1 MRTLYLPKDDRRS
14 PATKNL
20 LDVTVQNT
28 VRTDPESRMNAL
40 ANLFVTERERLMGLF
55 GRMDVRPWRGDVR
68 VPGAVE
74 SAASFEAETDEED
87 LLYGVPDRWDIQHLR
102 AYSLTPASTR
112 EEETGEPLF
121 PEQFDRAVETSD
133 GLVLQKGTSL
143 WLLPTGTPT
152 AEVLEEGRYGAFRP
166 VAERFTL
173 ASITEERLQLYPA
186 RGSRRT
192 EISGEFDGLEIVLHT
207 GGRFEIELTYTR
219 AVVVEEN
226 GVDLGD
232 GSYQIYPAVFDE
244 FKRLGRAIDS
254 SGAPLPVRE
263 QPDGSVIVGGEG
275 TLFYLAQFSRS
286 VASPSGQRETRVS
299 FAEIASHMYGYPRQE
314 NLHVWQLSDELLRA
328 PSVGGAVPVDAR
340 GVVGELPL
348 DHQIVAVL
356 PSEHHLL
363 VCGDRR
369 VSLIEH
375 AIGERRLVQDF
386 SGLRLRGLTWT
397 PEGHLALVTAREQRF
412 DVWRILDIRD
422 RQVGGL
428 TPVRSMDS

>member
-20 LDVTVQNT
+20 LDATIQNT

-74 SAASFEAETDEED
+74 AAAGFEEEADEED

-102 AYSLTPASTR
+102 TYSLTPASTR
-112 EEETGEPLF
+112 DEESGEPLF
-121 PEQFDRAVETSD
+121 PEHFDRVVETPD
-133 GLVLQKGTSL
+133 GLVLQKGASL
-143 WLLPTGTPT
+143 WLLSEGTPT
-152 AEVLEEGRYGAFRP
+152 AQILEEGRYGAFRP
-166 VAERFTL
+166 LAAGFTL
-173 ASITEERLQLYPA
+173 ASVTEEKLQLYPA

-207 GGRFEIELTYTR
+207 GGRFDIELTYTR

-232 GSYQIYPAVFDE
+232 GSYQIYPAVFDD

-254 SGAPLPVRE
+254 AGAPLTVSE
-263 QPDGSVIVGGEG
+263 EPDGSVIVGGEG

-286 VASPSGQRETRVS
+286 VASPPGQSETRVS
-299 FAEIASHMYGYPRQE
+299 IAEIASRMYEYPRQE
-314 NLHVWQLSDELLRA
+314 NLRVWQLSAELLRA
-328 PSVGGAVPVDAR
+328 PSVGGAVLVDAQ
-340 GVVGELPL
+340 GVVGDLSL

-375 AIGERRLVQDF
+375 AVGVRRLVQDF

-412 DVWRILDIRD
+412 DVWRLEDIRD
-422 RQVGGL
+422 RQIGGL
-428 TPVRSMDS
+428 TPVRSTDT